1 MREAMAK
8 AEVGDDVYGED
19 PSVNRLQEKVAALL
33 GKPAAL
39 FFPSG
44 TMANQAALRVHTRP
58 GDVVLASRHAHI
70 LRAEAGAAAALSGL
84 QIEGIGRDGV
94 FGPEEVRA
102 AIAPNDV
109 HAAPTTL
116 LAFENTHNA
125 AGGRIFPRG
134 QLEAAARAAREA
146 GLGLHCDG
154 ARLWNAAVATG
165 IPPAALAEP
174 FDTVSVCLSKGL
186 GAPLG
191 SLVAG
196 APEWIEKLRR
206 ARKQLG
212 GGMRQTGV
220 VAAAGSYAL
229 DHHLAR
235 LADDHANAR
244 RLAVGLVEM
253 GYEVRGNPE
262 TNIVLFHTRDD
273 AAFQRAA
280 RGAGVLFSGPTR
292 GVLRAVTHLDVGA
305 ADVDEALARIR
316 SLAH

>member
-19 PSVNRLQEKVAALL
+19 PSVNALEERVAGLL
-33 GKPAAL
+33 GKAAAL

-84 QIEGIGRDGV
+84 QIEGIGRDGA
-94 FGPEEVRA
+94 FTWEDVRGA
-102 AIAPNDV
+102 LAPNDV

-125 AGGRIFPRG
+125 AGGRIFPMD
-134 QLEAAARAAREA
+134 QLAVVARAAREA
-146 GLGLHCDG
+146 GLALHCDG
-154 ARLWNAAVATG
+154 ARLWNAAVALG
-165 IPPAALAEP
+165 VAPATLAEP

-196 APEWIEKLRR
+196 TQELVGKLRR
-206 ARKQLG
+206 VRKQLG
-212 GGMRQTGV
+212 GGMRQAGV

-229 DHHLAR
+229 DHHVAR
-235 LADDHANAR
+235 LAEDHANAT
-244 RLAVGLVEM
+244 RLALGLADA
-253 GYEVRGNPE
+253 GFEVRGTPE
-262 TNIVLFHTRDD
+262 TNIVLFHAADD
-273 AAFQRAA
+273 AAFSRAA
-280 RGAGVLFSGPTR
+280 RAAGVLFSGPAR

-305 ADVDEALARIR
+305 PDVDEALARIR
-316 SLAH
+316 SLPH